1 MQKLYWKIPC
11 LVLSIFFEEKHQKTH
26 QVNLNK
32 NLKLLIQDFENEIN
46 FLNKSDMEVEGREST
61 NEISE
66 TQEVT
71 NDKIE
76 AEQTQR
82 ETEERIETA
91 NTTSNRSQN
100 ENRQNTKNNI
110 RKNWNK
116 RYRRRSRWKNWHAG
130 NTRITDQSFETEE
143 TIKGIDETNEE
154 TGETDEERETA
165 KSKITEKNVTTSSDN
180 EKENS
185 SSDSEREER
194 GLL

>member
-1 MQKLYWKIPC
+1 MMQLVKLLPKWGMLKNAKTLLKNPMPC
-11 LVLSIFFEEKHQKTH
+11 SQYFFRRKAPKTH

-46 FLNKSDMEVEGREST
+46 FLNKSDMEVEGRESA

-110 RKNWNK
+110 RKN
-116 RYRRRSRWKNWHAG
+116 
-130 NTRITDQSFETEE
+130 
-143 TIKGIDETNEE
+143 
-154 TGETDEERETA
+154 
-165 KSKITEKNVTTSSDN
+165 
-180 EKENS
+180 
-185 SSDSEREER
+185 
-194 GLL
+194 

>member
-1 MQKLYWKIPC
+1 MEHEEEDEKVIEINVSPSDAEDIRENVNDAISQTIANMGNVKKCKNYIEKSHALF
-11 LVLSIFFEEKHQKTH
+11 LVFFFEEKHQKTH

-32 NLKLLIQDFENEIN
+32 NLKLLILDFENEIN

-66 TQEVT
+66 TQVT

-110 RKNWNK
+110 RKN
-116 RYRRRSRWKNWHAG
+116 
-130 NTRITDQSFETEE
+130 
-143 TIKGIDETNEE
+143 
-154 TGETDEERETA
+154 
-165 KSKITEKNVTTSSDN
+165 
-180 EKENS
+180 
-185 SSDSEREER
+185 
-194 GLL
+194 